1 MIPLNASALRVFM
14 ITACL
19 LVLGAAAQPQAHA
32 QTRIV
37 ALGDSNI
44 RGAGL
49 LENDAYPARLERAL
63 RAKGYNVTVKNAGV
77 NGNTTADVLARMDN
91 DVPQGTQ
98 IVILSA
104 GINDSFKNVSGP
116 AIAANLKTIVSR
128 LRARNIEVLMFGAQT
143 GNTNATRR
151 AEFDA
156 LGTVVIPA
164 MQDGIEND
172 PNLHVE
178 ASKRAQNMYHLNS
191 AGYDIVVARTLPQVE
206 ALIAKVK

>member
-1 MIPLNASALRVFM
+1 MMPFIASALRTLM
-14 ITACL
+14 IATCL
-19 LVLGAAAQPQAHA
+19 LVPVLVLGAAAQA

-44 RGAGL
+44 KGAGL

-63 RAKGYNVTVKNAGV
+63 RAKGYNVTVKNAGI
-77 NGNTTADVLARMDN
+77 NGNTTTDVLKRMDN

-98 IVILSA
+98 IAIVSV
-104 GINDSFKNVSGP
+104 GINDSFQNVSGP
-116 AIAANLKTIVSR
+116 AIAANLKTIVGR

-143 GNTNATRR
+143 GNSNAARR
-151 AEFDA
+151 AEFEA
-156 LGTVVIPA
+156 LGAVVIPA

-178 ASKRAQNMYHLNS
+178 ASKRANNQYHLNS